1 MNYVYN
7 GTNIYYKFH
16 NKTSIRPIL
25 LLHGWGCDGTIFDDL
40 IKKFPEKSFL
50 TVDFPP
56 FGKSD
61 KDIKNWNIFTYA
73 SMLMSLLDF
82 LHIDK
87 SDILCHSFGGRV
99 ALLLCGIKC
108 SYVGSCI
115 FVDSAGLKPKRSLKY
130 YHKVLKYKINKKLGK
145 STLNMGSK
153 DYLALSPNMR
163 PIFNSIVNTHLD
175 DYCRFVD
182 CKTLIVWGK
191 KDKETPLYMAK
202 RLNKKI
208 KGSTLKIIEEGGHF
222 SFIDCPFEFYRIVKE
237 FWEDLWYM

>member
-16 NKTSIRPIL
+16 NKMSIRPVL
-25 LLHGWGCDGTIFDDL
+25 LLHGWGCDGTIFSDL

-61 KDIKNWNIFTYA
+61 KDIKNWSIFTYA
-73 SMLMSLLDF
+73 SMLMSLLDY

-87 SDILCHSFGGRV
+87 CDILCHSFGGRV
-99 ALLLCGIKC
+99 ALILCGIKC

-115 FVDSAGLKPKRSLKY
+115 FVDIAGLKPKRSLSY
-130 YHKVLKYKINKKLGK
+130 YRKILKYKLNKKLGK

-153 DYLALSPNMR
+153 DYLALSPNLR
-163 PIFNSIVNTHLD
+163 PIFNNIVNTHLD
-175 DYCRFVD
+175 EYCKFVS

-208 KGSTLKIIEEGGHF
+208 KGSTLKIIEEGAHF
-222 SFIDCPFEFYRIVKE
+222 SFIECPFEFYRIVKE
-237 FWEDLWYM
+237 FWEDLWFM